1 MWPPIGLSGG
11 TVVRSYCVG
20 SGLWKTD
27 LVRGFHR
34 PLTDG
39 LWTKPTP
46 ERNYR
51 EVSTGLAIAALTVAA
66 VAAVFSGLSWAE
78 VKRSAHAAEGSAGA
92 AERSAKVAEAADRRA
107 RTPQLT
113 IILDNPVEAPGD
125 RAIYRVRNDGPR
137 DLDALIVSR
146 PRPPDDPGGIKY
158 PFAVTGG
165 TQGWADD
172 EITLGPIPM
181 GQEVRFTLCCSAAVE
196 LPEFRVRMACR
207 AEDDIWTLN
216 ELLPSPRMPSRD
228 SSP

>member
-1 MWPPIGLSGG
+1 LWPPIGLSGG

-78 VKRSAHAAEGSAGA
+78 VKRSAHAAEGSAG
-92 AERSAKVAEAADRRA
+92 
-107 RTPQLT
+107 
-113 IILDNPVEAPGD
+113 LDNPVEAPGD